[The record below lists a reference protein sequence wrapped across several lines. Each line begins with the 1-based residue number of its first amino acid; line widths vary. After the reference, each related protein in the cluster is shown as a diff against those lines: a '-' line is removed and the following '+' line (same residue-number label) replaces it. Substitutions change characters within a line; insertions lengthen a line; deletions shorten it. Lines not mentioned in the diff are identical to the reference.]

1 MKPELIRWRVAL
13 WGEKRKGL
21 FKVRLNHAEM
31 KATKSSS
38 DQPRQKKPALMQT
51 CTMSKKE
58 KESYPPSVGRN
69 TSSIDLGFESS
80 SG

>member
-13 WGEKRKGL
+13 RGEKQKGL
-21 FKVRLNHAEM
+21 FKVRLNNAEIN
-31 KATKSSS
+31 ATKSGS
-38 DQPRQKKPALMQT
+38 DQPGQKIALMQA

-69 TSSIDLGFESS
+69 ASSIDLGFEPG